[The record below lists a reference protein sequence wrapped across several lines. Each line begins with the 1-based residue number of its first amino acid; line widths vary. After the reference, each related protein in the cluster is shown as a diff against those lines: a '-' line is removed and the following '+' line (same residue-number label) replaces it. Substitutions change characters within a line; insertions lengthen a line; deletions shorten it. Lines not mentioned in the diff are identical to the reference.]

1 MASNKTVSYDIV
13 LYNKSGSKEI
23 AKTTGEAS
31 LKIIVFKSFEYIGTY
46 PYFEMI
52 LYGIKYEDIL
62 NECDFQIAFNS
73 EFYNYQVKICVLKK
87 ELNTSKNKILLI
99 GKFAPSDL
107 VLKAST
113 CFLGDTSKTAIQ
125 ALGFEQNLQLKNN
138 INTKFYQRA
147 ETPINA
153 LEKICDCEADFPF
166 WCIGITDIILTKST
180 VTKDYIHLSSIES
193 IVEYSAPT
201 FKISQNNIEET
212 YYNVLA
218 NSYSVLGN
226 IDNYESLSNVSLNS
240 YIRKNYHPHLIMTG
254 GFIGAFPEPVGTTMK
269 NDFQMFSYVDFWT
282 VLSVKIT
289 VEEGICNSYV
299 QYGFWKNFI
308 EG

>member
-1 MASNKTVSYDIV
+1 MASNKSVIYNII

-23 AKTTGEAS
+23 AKTTGEAP
-31 LKIIVFKSFEYIGTY
+31 LKIVSYKSFEYIGTY
-46 PYFEMI
+46 PYFEII
-52 LYGIKYEDIL
+52 LYGLKYDDIL
-62 NECDFQIAFNS
+62 NECDFQVAFNS

-87 ELNTSKNKILLI
+87 ELNTSKNKILLV
-99 GKFAPSDL
+99 GKFASSDL

-113 CFLGDTSKTAIQ
+113 CFLGNTSKTAIQ
-125 ALGFEQNLQLKNN
+125 ALGFEQKLQLKNN

-147 ETPINA
+147 ETPVNA

-166 WCIGITDIILTKST
+166 WCIGITDIILTKSS
-180 VTKDYIHLSSIES
+180 VTKDYVPLSSVES
-193 IVEYSAPT
+193 IVEHTSPVL
-201 FKISQNNIEET
+201 KINQNNIEET

-226 IDNYESLSNVSLNS
+226 VDNYESLYNVSINS
-240 YIRKNYHPHLIMTG
+240 YIRQNYHPHIVMTG
-254 GFIGAFPEPVGTTMK
+254 GFVGAFPEPVGTTMK
-269 NDFQMFSYVDFWT
+269 NEFQILKYVNFWT

-289 VEEGICNSYV
+289 VEENVCNSYV